1 MSTLNYF
8 PVTTFTFLYQF
19 PLVPRIV
26 AICMFPFVGAVH
38 KAGYLWPSL
47 QQFPLVPATRKI
59 DLCDPEFHEFILRSI
74 ETQKLGPHFG
84 IVPEYEGF
92 EMNKTIYLVHQPSLL
107 SLVIGVASFPISTRT
122 IEYFK
127 CNKLSKSCP

>member
-1 MSTLNYF
+1 MLNAIMLTNLDSCKKTSSFSFWEMSTLNHF

-47 QQFPLVPATRKI
+47 QQFPLVPVTRKI

-84 IVPEYEGF
+84 IVPEEEGL
-92 EMNKTIYLVHQPSLL
+92 EMIKAIYIHSP
-107 SLVIGVASFPISTRT
+107 FIST
-122 IEYFK
+122 
-127 CNKLSKSCP
+127 